1 MCAAGAARASEPPAV
16 PTAAATTRVTY
27 LAGGSVYLDA
37 GRRDGIAEGDT
48 LEVVNNGRTLSRL
61 VVRYLSTARAAC
73 DTLAAVRMP
82 AVGDVVR
89 YRPHARTALTPAESG
104 ADSAGVAPGSMAA
117 PEAGAAPMAA
127 TGAAAPA
134 RTGRIRGSIAA
145 RYLTLDPRSGG
156 GYAQPGLDLR
166 LDGTGV
172 LGAPVD
178 VGVDVRSRRT
188 YQTAAGLVDDGE
200 TRVYRLAAAVHDAS
214 GRKRVTVGRQ
224 LSSDLASV
232 SLLDGVRAEYAGPR
246 WGAGVFSGAEPDPVT
261 WAMNGDIIDYGGF
274 ASRRGQA
281 GTARWS
287 LTGGG
292 VASFDR
298 GQVNRQYGFLSG
310 SWTEPRLT
318 MFAAGEADLNT
329 GWKKAFGDPLIT
341 LTNSFIS
348 AHTQITRELSLSAG
362 YDDRRNVRLYRDH
375 ETPETEFDDRHRQ
388 GAWLGLAAGLARH
401 LRVSADGRWSG
412 GGSTGDYRSYSA
424 SAEAYRLPALQAD
437 VRWRSTRFDGGV
449 SSGWMHVAGV
459 GVRPWARSRLEL
471 SGGSNTTTDALSGL
485 EIRTRWEGLD
495 LDVGLAPR
503 WYLLLSAQHNDGD
516 LAGMQWQG
524 SMSRLF

>member
-1 MCAAGAARASEPPAV
+1 MAACLLAPARAHAADPPV
-16 PTAAATTRVTY
+16 PPSSTAATTRITY
-27 LAGGSVYLDA
+27 LAGGSVYLEA

-48 LEVVNNGRTLSRL
+48 LEVVSNGRTTSRL
-61 VVRYLSTARAAC
+61 IVRYLSTARAAC
-73 DTLAAVRMP
+73 DTLAASRMP
-82 AVGDVVR
+82 VVGDLVR
-89 YRPHARTALTPAESG
+89 YRPHAVAPPVSAAAEVSADSSG
-104 ADSAGVAPGSMAA
+104 AGGLPAVPMPAAG
-117 PEAGAAPMAA
+117 E
-127 TGAAAPA
+127 AAPA
-134 RTGRIRGSIAA
+134 RAGRLRGSIGA
-145 RYLTLDPRSGG
+145 RYLSLDPRAGG
-156 GYAQPGLDLR
+156 GYAQPGIDLR
-166 LDGTGV
+166 LDGTGMF
-172 LGAPVD
+172 GAPVD

-188 YQTAAGLVDDGE
+188 YHSTAGVADDGE
-200 TRVYRLAAAVHDAS
+200 TRVYRLAAAAHDGS
-214 GRKRVTVGRQ
+214 RRKRVTVGRQ

-232 SLLDGVRAEYAGPR
+232 SLLDGVRVEYAGPR

-261 WAMNGDIIDYGGF
+261 WAMNGDILHYGGF

-281 GTARWS
+281 GGARWS

-318 MFAAGEADLNT
+318 LFAAGEADLNT
-329 GWKKAFGDPLIT
+329 GWKKAFGDPLVT

-348 AHTQITRELSLSAG
+348 AHTQITRDVSVSAG

-388 GAWLGLAAGLARH
+388 GAWLGAAAGVARH

-412 GGSTGDYRSYSA
+412 GGTTGDYHSYSA
-424 SAEAYRLPALQAD
+424 SAEAYRLPMLQAD
-437 VRWRSTRFDGGV
+437 ARWRSTRFDGGV
-449 SSGWMHVAGV
+449 SSGWMHVAGL
-459 GVRPWARSRLEL
+459 GVRPWAGARLEL

-485 EIRTRWEGLD
+485 ETRTRWEGLD
-495 LDVGLAPR
+495 LDLGLAPR

-516 LAGMQWQG
+516 VAGMQWQG
-524 SMSRLF
+524 GLSRLF